1 MSGLSDA
8 AKVGAAVLIVVGLM
22 LGVIQLLR
30 GEVFQRGRTYGVLV
44 QFENG
49 QGLRP
54 GMQATLA
61 GNPIGWVNEP
71 KLITTAMGIPVNQAE
86 LRVRRGVPLYPDA
99 KFTIKQEGLLGEKY
113 LEVISGTPGTRA
125 VEEDHVFAGSA
136 QADASEVVDSAAQA
150 IATVNTLLSEQQLG
164 GTIRELATSLSTSL
178 ESVNGVLD
186 KAGTLVQGS
195 EGYVVASLKNVQ
207 AMSANFLTMS
217 RNLQQ
222 ASEDI
227 RSLAGDPKYA
237 DTITSVTADL
247 ADVSK
252 SLNHLSS
259 QLDTLVSDPQV
270 QQDAKDSVR
279 LTKETLEEAK
289 STLKRFQQTMDKADG
304 VLDSA
309 GGLMDNASGTVSEAR
324 SKLDQV
330 SRIGSSVSVKAG
342 LNVRAVDKNRSK
354 SLNNQDSYVGDINV
368 AAGYKKTYISVGA
381 DNIGEQNNWNF
392 LLGHGSLDGFSFR
405 GGVYRGELG
414 LGARYFLPGGGGAE
428 AMLYD
433 TADPKLNAYGYI
445 PVGDAVNVVVGM
457 EDIEND
463 PQATV
468 GLGVNLK

>member
-1 MSGLSDA
+1 MTGLSDA
-8 AKVGAAVLIVVGLM
+8 AKVGAAVLIVVALM
-22 LGVIQLLR
+22 LGVVQLIR
-30 GEVFQRGRTYGVLV
+30 GDLFQSLRTYKVYV

-54 GMQATLA
+54 GLPLNIAGKNVGSVSSKDTL
-61 GNPIGWVNEP
+61 
-71 KLITTAMGIPVNQAE
+71 LTTNDQGQTVNQAE
-86 LRVRRGVPLYPDA
+86 VLVNRGMPLYADA
-99 KFTIKQEGLLGEKY
+99 TFTIKQEGLLGEKY
-113 LEVISGTPGTRA
+113 MDVQPGTSGPGA
-125 VEEDHVFAGSA
+125 VPVKEGHVFPGSA
-136 QADASEVVDSAAQA
+136 QADTSDLVSSAAEVIRRVDS
-150 IATVNTLLSEQQLG
+150 LLSEAQLG
-164 GTIRELATSLSTSL
+164 QLSTSL
-178 ESVNGVLD
+178 SASLDSVNGLLANA
-186 KAGTLVQGS
+186 KALVESSRGD
-195 EGYVVASLKNVQ
+195 VVASLKNVQ

-217 RNLQQ
+217 QNLQQ

-237 DTITSVTADL
+237 DTISSLTADL
-247 ADVSK
+247 TDVSR

-289 STLKRFQQTMDKADG
+289 NTLKRFQQTMDKADT

-309 GGLMDNASGTVSEAR
+309 GGLMDNASGTVSAAR

-414 LGARYFLPGGGGAE
+414 LGAAYFLPGGGGAE